1 MEARMTQRTKWLTLL
16 CTLLLAL
23 AMTITACGGD
33 DGGTEE
39 PTGGGTETTQ
49 EDTASETSDASGEVS
64 VTAVWS
70 GAEQEAFEA
79 VIDGFKEVAPNVTV
93 KYNSGGDQLP
103 TVLSTAVE
111 GGNPPDVAAVAQPGL
126 AADFA
131 KKGALKEIEYAR
143 SEMEE
148 NFNEDWIKL
157 GTIDGKLYGLPF
169 KGANKSTVWHNV
181 QAFEDAG
188 IEPATDWEGFLE
200 NAATLKESGVPAFS
214 LGGADGWTLTDLFEN
229 IYLRTAGPEKYDQL
243 ATHEIKWTDQ
253 SVKDAL
259 TEMAKIFEDDEN
271 IAGGARGALQ
281 TEFPKSVSQVFE
293 AEPKAAMVI
302 EGDFVQGVIND
313 STDAKP
319 GEGYDVSPFPTIG
332 DASENTVM
340 GGGDLV
346 ITFNDNP
353 AVQAF
358 VKYLAT
364 PEAAEIWAKRGGFA
378 SPNKNL
384 DPSVYPDDI
393 FRETASALA
402 EAETFRFDMSDLAP
416 ADFGGTPG
424 QGEWKILQDF
434 LRDPNVDKTAAA
446 LEKAAARAYK

>member
-1 MEARMTQRTKWLTLL
+1 MKNRLRWLTLL
-16 CTLLLAL
+16 LVAL
-23 AMTITACGGD
+23 AMTLAACGGD
-33 DGGTEE
+33 DGGSEDE
-39 PTGGGTETTQ
+39 PATGGGETTEQ
-49 EDTASETSDASGEVS
+49 TAEKSDASGNVS

-126 AADFA
+126 AQDFA

-143 SEMEE
+143 EVMEE
-148 NFNEDWIKL
+148 NFAEDWVKL

-214 LGGADGWTLTDLFEN
+214 IGGADGWTLTDLFEN
-229 IYLRTAGPEKYDQL
+229 IYLRVAGPEKYDQL
-243 ATHEIKWTDQ
+243 AAHEIKWTDQ

-259 TEMAKIFEDDEN
+259 TEMAKLFEDDEN

-281 TEFPKSVSQVFE
+281 TEFPKSVSQVFGSD
-293 AEPKAAMVI
+293 PKAAIVL
-302 EGDFVQGVIND
+302 EGDFVQGVIKD
-313 STDAKP
+313 STKAEP
-319 GEGYDVSPFPTIG
+319 GTGYDVSPFPTLG
-332 DASENTVM
+332 DASENTVV

-346 ITFNDNP
+346 ITFSDNP
-353 AVQAF
+353 AVQEF

-364 PEAAEIWAKRGGFA
+364 PAAAEIWAKKGGFA

-393 FRETASALA
+393 FRKTASALA

-434 LRDPNVDKTAAA
+434 LRDPDVDATAAA
-446 LEKAAARAYK
+446 LEKAAAKAYK

>member
-1 MEARMTQRTKWLTLL
+1 MKHRLKWLTLL
-16 CTLLLAL
+16 LVAL
-23 AMTITACGGD
+23 AMTLAACGGD
-33 DGGTEE
+33 DGGNEAE
-39 PTGGGTETTQ
+39 TGGNETTQQEGGTEK
-49 EDTASETSDASGEVS
+49 SDASGNVS

-70 GAEQEAFEA
+70 GPEQEAFQA
-79 VIDGFKEVAPNVTV
+79 VIDGFKEVAPNVNV

-111 GGNPPDVAAVAQPGL
+111 GGNPPDIAVVAQPGL
-126 AADFA
+126 AQDFA

-143 SEMEE
+143 EVFEE
-148 NFNEDWIKL
+148 NYAADWVKL
-157 GTIDGKLYGLPF
+157 GTIEGKLHGLPF

-214 LGGADGWTLTDLFEN
+214 LGAADGWTLTDLFEN

-302 EGDFVQGVIND
+302 EGDFVQGVIAD
-313 STDAKP
+313 SSDAKP

-332 DASENTVM
+332 DASENTVV
-340 GGGDLV
+340 GGGDMV
-346 ITFNDNP
+346 ITFKDNP
-353 AVQAF
+353 AIQAF

-384 DPSVYPDDI
+384 DASVYPDDI
-393 FRETASALA
+393 TRKTASALA

-446 LEKAAARAYK
+446 LEKAAAKAYK